1 MEQRLRLLQRYGLWI
16 IDTFC
21 VLASFQISY
30 AIRYGHENRVI
41 LRGAGTRLI
50 LLLVLFTLA
59 YNFFLD
65 WNHNYLRRNA
75 LTELIMVLRFHVV
88 LLSFIV
94 AYIFAARQSYYISRL
109 LIGRFLLID
118 LVLMY
123 AVHILLKQLFRH
135 TLHSEKL
142 MTKLFVIAQ
151 REYMEQTIRRL
162 RFFLGVHTDIIGAAY
177 AEDKDAGECDEVE
190 GVPVLSG
197 FAGLTE
203 ALTTTPVDE
212 VFIYTPD
219 ISQRT
224 LRRLIRNFEEMGVV
238 CHYSL
243 EMPNTGAASVRIGD
257 YGDYSVITYQKTLK
271 SPKKLMVKRAADI
284 VGGLVGLVIT
294 GILTIFIA
302 PAIKLDSR
310 GPVFFSQVRVGKN
323 GRRFRIYK
331 FRSMSADAEAKKQEL
346 MDENEMQGLMFKMD
360 NDPRVTRVGAF
371 LRKTSLDEFP
381 QFLNVL
387 KGDMSLV
394 GTRPPTEEE
403 FEAYNE
409 YYRRRISMT
418 PGLTGLWQVS
428 GRSDITDFDEVV
440 RLDLTYID
448 NWSLSLDAK
457 IILKTVGILFT
468 GRGAR

>member
-1 MEQRLRLLQRYGLWI
+1 MEQRLKLLQRYGLWI
-16 IDTFC
+16 IDTVC
-21 VLASFQISY
+21 VLASFQISF
-30 AIRYGHENRVI
+30 AIRYGLKNYRV
-41 LRGAGTRLI
+41 LQGPGRRLV

-65 WNHNYLRRNA
+65 WNHNYLRRGA
-75 LTELIMVLRFHVV
+75 LVEFKMVLRFNVV
-88 LLSFIV
+88 LLVFIV

-109 LIGRFLLID
+109 LIGRFLIINV
-118 LVLMY
+118 VLMY
-123 AVHILLKQLFRH
+123 GLHLLIKQIFRH
-135 TLHSEKL
+135 TLHSDKL
-142 MTKLFVIAQ
+142 VTKLFVVAQ
-151 REYMEQTIRRL
+151 KEYMEQTIRRL
-162 RFFLGVHTDIIGAAY
+162 RYFLGVHTEIIGGAY
-177 AEDKDAGECDEVE
+177 AEDRPAAGGVTVE
-190 GVPVLSG
+190 GVPVFSG
-197 FAGLTE
+197 FESLTE

-219 ISQRT
+219 ISQRK
-224 LRRLIRNFEEMGVV
+224 LRKLIRNFEEMGVV

-243 EMPNTGAASVRIGD
+243 EIPDTGAAAVEIGE
-257 YGDYSVITYQKTLK
+257 YGDYSVITYQKTRK
-271 SPKKLMVKRAADI
+271 SPKKLMVKRMTDI
-284 VGGLVGLVIT
+284 VGGIVGLAVT

-302 PAIKLDSR
+302 PAIKLDSK
-310 GPVFFSQVRVGKN
+310 GPVFFSQIRVGKN

-331 FRSMSADAEAKKQEL
+331 FRSMSADAEKRKQEL
-346 MDENEMQGLMFKMD
+346 MQENAMQGLMFKMD
-360 NDPRVTRVGAF
+360 NDPRITRVGAF

-418 PGLTGLWQVS
+418 PGLTGMWQVS

-440 RLDLTYID
+440 KLDLTYID

-457 IILKTVGILFT
+457 IIFKTIGILFT